1 MPLVSQ
7 ALAFNQTFSNLDV
20 VTSARA
26 KLDQA
31 VTAYHKPELTK
42 SAKLFLESWRILRNE
57 YESGLY
63 KRLDYSLP
71 VKEQMRQERSVAR
84 ETKARMLLS
93 LVALH
98 DLARACSR
106 INEEYKDKT
115 GKCKLD
121 VYALRYGWEGN
132 TTTEVL
138 EIEEDDE
145 DNARSKPWPKGSGIA
160 HVLPL
165 KDPLGRLLEEANS
178 FKEAAFI
185 IANICSL
192 QIASVSEP
200 SKEYQDGCDFISDSL
215 LWMRRR
221 TSFEIASVKAAD
233 SNRFKQ
239 MQEKTKK
246 DSEDDED
253 EKTRKKLVLKMNDWE
268 SKKKPLD
275 KKDEEELSDLF
286 DQLHAASLS
295 EQLIRQLE
303 RFHVTDRAG
312 LWRYKGD
319 NFERI
324 QEKNNDSDDEDDE
337 DDEEERL
344 LLRGG

>member
-7 ALAFNQTFSNLDV
+7 SLAFKQTFSNIDIE
-20 VTSARA
+20 TSARA

-31 VTAYHKPELTK
+31 ATAYYKLELAR

-71 VKEQMRQERSVAR
+71 VKEQMQQERSVAR
-84 ETKARMLLS
+84 ENKGRMLLS
-93 LVALH
+93 FVALH
-98 DLARACSR
+98 DLARTCSR
-106 INEEYKDKT
+106 INEEYKDKA

-121 VYALRYGWEGN
+121 VYALRYGWKGN

-145 DNARSKPWPKGSGIA
+145 ENDVIKPPWPEGSGIA

-165 KDPLGRLLEEANS
+165 KDPLGRLLEEADS

-192 QIASVSEP
+192 QVASASEP
-200 SKEYQDGCDFISDSL
+200 LKEHQDGCDFIRDSL

-221 TSFEIASVKAAD
+221 TSFEIVSVHP
-233 SNRFKQ
+233 
-239 MQEKTKK
+239 ETL
-246 DSEDDED
+246 EDDED
-253 EKTRKKLVLKMNDWE
+253 ERTRKKLVLKMNDWE
-268 SKKKPLD
+268 SKKEPLD

-286 DQLHAASLS
+286 DQLHVTSLS

-312 LWRYKGD
+312 LWPYKGES
-319 NFERI
+319 FEHI
-324 QEKNNDSDDEDDE
+324 QEKKNDSDDEDE
-337 DDEEERL
+337 EEERPL
-344 LLRGG
+344 QRGG

>member
-7 ALAFNQTFSNLDV
+7 SLAFKQTFSNIDIE
-20 VTSARA
+20 TSART

-31 VTAYHKPELTK
+31 ATAYYKPELAK

-71 VKEQMRQERSVAR
+71 VKEQMQQEQLVAR
-84 ETKARMLLS
+84 ENKGRMLLS

-98 DLARACSR
+98 DLARTCSR
-106 INEEYKDKT
+106 INEEYKDKA

-121 VYALRYGWEGN
+121 VYALRYGWKGN

-138 EIEEDDE
+138 EIEEYDE
-145 DNARSKPWPKGSGIA
+145 ENDAIKRSWPEGSGVA

-165 KDPLGRLLEEANS
+165 KDPLGRLLEEADS

-192 QIASVSEP
+192 QVASVSKP
-200 SKEYQDGCDFISDSL
+200 LKEQQDGCDFIRDSL

-221 TSFEIASVKAAD
+221 TSFEIVLVKAASD
-233 SNRFKQ
+233 SHRFKQ

-246 DSEDDED
+246 NSEDDED
-253 EKTRKKLVLKMNDWE
+253 ERTRKKLVLKMNDWE

-286 DQLHAASLS
+286 DQLHVTSLS

-312 LWRYKGD
+312 LWPYKGES
-319 NFERI
+319 FEHI
-324 QEKNNDSDDEDDE
+324 QEKKNDSDDED
-337 DDEEERL
+337 EEERP

>member
-7 ALAFNQTFSNLDV
+7 SLAFKQTFSNIDIE
-20 VTSARA
+20 TSARA

-31 VTAYHKPELTK
+31 ATAYYKLELAR

-71 VKEQMRQERSVAR
+71 VKEQMQQERSVAR
-84 ETKARMLLS
+84 ENKGRMLLS
-93 LVALH
+93 FVALH
-98 DLARACSR
+98 DLARTCSR
-106 INEEYKDKT
+106 INEEYKDKA

-121 VYALRYGWEGN
+121 VYALRYGWKGN

-145 DNARSKPWPKGSGIA
+145 ENDVIKPPWPEGSGIA

-165 KDPLGRLLEEANS
+165 KDPLGRLLEEADS

-192 QIASVSEP
+192 QVASASEP
-200 SKEYQDGCDFISDSL
+200 LKEHQDGCDFIRDSL

-221 TSFEIASVKAAD
+221 TSFEIASVKAASD
-233 SNRFKQ
+233 SHRFKQ

-246 DSEDDED
+246 NSEDDED
-253 EKTRKKLVLKMNDWE
+253 ERTRKKLVLKMNDWE

-286 DQLHAASLS
+286 DQLHVTSLS

-303 RFHVTDRAG
+303 RFHVTDGAG
-312 LWRYKGD
+312 LWPYKGES
-319 NFERI
+319 FEHI
-324 QEKNNDSDDEDDE
+324 QEKKNDSDDEDE
-337 DDEEERL
+337 EEERPL
-344 LLRGG
+344 QRGG